1 MDMQKIETILG
12 LAIQTEIDGYEFYM
26 QAAGRTAD
34 PAGQQLF
41 RSLAAEEVEH
51 RRWLETQLM
60 AVQAGEGWLAHE
72 GRPAPVERAPIFQP
86 GRLQQ
91 EVSAYT
97 AELSA
102 LRMAL
107 LIEADA
113 VTFYSQAAAAVG
125 DEQARQLFLDLVRM
139 EEGHRNALQREYDVL
154 AERFRGAMGFAPF

>member
-12 LAIQTEIDGYEFYM
+12 LAIQTEMDGYEFYM

-34 PAGQQLF
+34 PAGQRLF
-41 RSLAAEEVEH
+41 RSLAADELEH
-51 RRWLETQLM
+51 RQLLETQLM
-60 AVQAGEGWLAHE
+60 AVQAGEGWSAHATLIATE
-72 GRPAPVERAPIFQP
+72 HTPIFQP
-86 GRLQQ
+86 ERLQQ

-113 VTFYSQAAAAVG
+113 VTFYSQAAEAVG
-125 DEQARQLFLDLVRM
+125 DEQARQLFRDLVRM
-139 EEGHRNALQREYDVL
+139 EEGHRAALQREYDVL
-154 AERFRGAMGFAPF
+154 MEQFRGVMGFAPF